1 MLKISTDRFAQ
12 GLPDPQEA
20 SVACYCEGCGR
31 EIYEGEDV
39 WLLNSGEIVH
49 QDTDCL
55 KDYIDPMTMTIEEAM
70 ASD

>member
-1 MLKISTDRFAQ
+1 MLKISTDRFSQ

-39 WLLNSGEIVH
+39 WVLNTGAIIH
-49 QDTDCL
+49 QEWTCL
-55 KDYIDPMTMTIEEAM
+55 EDYMDPDAMTIEEAM
-70 ASD
+70 ARD